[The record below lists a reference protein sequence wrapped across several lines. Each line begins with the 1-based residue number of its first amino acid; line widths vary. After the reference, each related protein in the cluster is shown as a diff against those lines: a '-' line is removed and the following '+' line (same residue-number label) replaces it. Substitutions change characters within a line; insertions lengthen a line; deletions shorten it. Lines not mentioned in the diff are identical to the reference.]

1 MNLNYVLTVKCS
13 HELVDLLSDIGQL
26 DEMVECRAIVGEV
39 IGSISCF
46 KVIRPSGSSLESVR
60 LKWERVE
67 CTVGGSGGM
76 LPGKFLN
83 LASPKRTFR
92 AFSERINEKMNEKLR

>member
-46 KVIRPSGSSLESVR
+46 KVIWPSGSSL
-60 LKWERVE
+60 
-67 CTVGGSGGM
+67 
-76 LPGKFLN
+76 
-83 LASPKRTFR
+83 
-92 AFSERINEKMNEKLR
+92 

>member
-39 IGSISCF
+39 IGSISCL
-46 KVIRPSGSSLESVR
+46 KVIRPSGSSLELVR

-67 CTVGGSGGM
+67 
-76 LPGKFLN
+76 
-83 LASPKRTFR
+83 LASPKRIFH

>member
-26 DEMVECRAIVGEV
+26 DEMAECRAIVGEV
-39 IGSISCF
+39 IGSISCL
-46 KVIRPSGSSLESVR
+46 KVIRPSGSSLELVQ

-76 LPGKFLN
+76 LPREILKF
-83 LASPKRTFR
+83 S
-92 AFSERINEKMNEKLR
+92 FSKTHISRIL

>member
-76 LPGKFLN
+76 LPQEIFKFG
-83 LASPKRTFR
+83 
-92 AFSERINEKMNEKLR
+92 FSKTHISCFL